1 LVTTTGRLDAPLWN
15 TPISNILPS
24 LVSVR
29 SLPD

>member
-15 TPISNILPS
+15 TPISNILSS
-24 LVSVR
+24 LMPVF